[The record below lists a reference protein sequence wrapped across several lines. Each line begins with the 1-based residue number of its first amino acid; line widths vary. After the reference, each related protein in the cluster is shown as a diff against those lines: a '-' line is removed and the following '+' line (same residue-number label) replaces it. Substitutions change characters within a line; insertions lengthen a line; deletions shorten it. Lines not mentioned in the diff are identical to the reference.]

1 MVPACNDRR
10 RLLRAM
16 PLLAGLGGCAA
27 PQAGSEARGEGE
39 DEGGAVDVAV
49 VGGLSLC
56 GVWPRLA
63 QSAGRHLGLGVRTAV
78 AAPKE
83 GVVPAMA
90 QGRAQLLLIHAS
102 DEAMSLEAAGLASAA
117 RVWGWNEHVFAGPS
131 RDPAGVRGAADGV
144 DAMRRIVASGA
155 PFIALRDPGSYTVVQ
170 RLWRRAGIRPDARW
184 LRADTGPRPQ
194 AVLQLAAELQA
205 YAVVGHIPLRFGKMG
220 APGIE
225 PLLHGDPLMRRPYVL
240 LAPGPRHPA
249 DAGQRRSA
257 RRLAEYLLSAQGQQ
271 ALALANADA
280 GGTWIFG
287 RDSLP
292 LVDEAGGGQAHRH
305 AISAS
310 IA

>member
-1 MVPACNDRR
+1 MAPACPDRR
-10 RLLRAM
+10 RLLGAL

-27 PQAGSEARGEGE
+27 PQAGSESRG
-39 DEGGAVDVAV
+39 EGGAVDVAV

-63 QSAGRHLGLGVRTAV
+63 QSAGRQLGQPIRTVV

-83 GVVPAMA
+83 GVIPAMA

-131 RDPAGVRGAADGV
+131 HDPAGVRGAADGIE
-144 DAMRRIVASGA
+144 AMRRIVASGA

-205 YAVVGHIPLRFGKMG
+205 YAVVGHIPLHFGKMG

-225 PLLHGDPLMRRPYVL
+225 RLLHGDPVMRRPYVL
-240 LAPGPRHPA
+240 LTPGPQHPA
-249 DAGQRRSA
+249 DAAQRRSA
-257 RRLAEYLLSAQGQQ
+257 ARLADYLLSQQGQG
-271 ALALANADA
+271 ALARANVEA
-280 GGTWIFG
+280 GGPWIFG
-287 RDSLP
+287 RDSMP
-292 LVDEAGGGQAHRH
+292 LVHDAGAGEA
-305 AISAS
+305 
-310 IA
+310 

>member
-1 MVPACNDRR
+1 MVPACPGRR
-10 RLLRAM
+10 RLLGAL

-27 PQAGSEARGEGE
+27 PQAGGEPRGE
-39 DEGGAVDVAV
+39 DGAVDVAV

-63 QSAGRHLGLGVRTAV
+63 DSASHHLGLPVRTVV

-83 GVVPAMA
+83 GVIPAMA

-102 DEAMSLEAAGLASAA
+102 DEAMTLEAAGLASAA

-131 RDPAGVRGAADGV
+131 HDPAGVRGAADAV
-144 DAMRRIVASGA
+144 EAMRRIEASGS

-194 AVLQLAAELQA
+194 AVLQLAAQLQA
-205 YAVVGHIPLRFGKMG
+205 YAVVGHIPLHFGKMS

-225 PLLHGDPLMRRPYVL
+225 RLLHGDPLMRRPYVL

-249 DAGQRRSA
+249 DTGQRRSA
-257 RRLAEYLLSAQGQQ
+257 RRLTEYLLSAQGQQ

-280 GGTWIFG
+280 GGPWIFG
-287 RDSLP
+287 RDSMP
-292 LVDEAGGGQAHRH
+292 LVNDAAADQA
-305 AISAS
+305 
-310 IA
+310 